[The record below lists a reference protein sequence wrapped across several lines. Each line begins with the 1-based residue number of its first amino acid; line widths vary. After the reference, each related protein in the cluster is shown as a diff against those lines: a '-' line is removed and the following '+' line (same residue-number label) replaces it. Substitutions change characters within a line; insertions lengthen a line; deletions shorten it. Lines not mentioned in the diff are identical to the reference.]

1 MQSRRESFYEATHN
15 TWMGLILS
23 LMIQQFVIAPA
34 AAATQGC
41 HLSVAFNIGATAIFT
56 IVSVARNYTIRRYNV
71 FKARHGIR
79 NMRGALAFFLDRKGT
94 L

>member
-56 IVSVARNYTIRRYNV
+56 IVSVARNYLIRRYNV
-71 FKARHGIR
+71 FKVRHGIR
-79 NMRGALAFFLDRKGT
+79 NVREAMVYLIDQKGT